1 MPTETERASP
11 DDAEH
16 GAGLPKDEVLPL
28 DFVDFLCVL
37 RGIERDAALR
47 LLSEYVLGFR
57 SRAAEPSFPSAGE
70 AVTLDP
76 REHPRRG

>member
-1 MPTETERASP
+1 MPTETDRPSP
-11 DDAEH
+11 DEAERED
-16 GAGLPKDEVLPL
+16 GSPNTEVLPL

-37 RGIERDAALR
+37 RGIERDAALL

-57 SRAAEPSFPSAGE
+57 PRAAEPSFPPAGKP
-70 AVTLDP
+70 VTLDP